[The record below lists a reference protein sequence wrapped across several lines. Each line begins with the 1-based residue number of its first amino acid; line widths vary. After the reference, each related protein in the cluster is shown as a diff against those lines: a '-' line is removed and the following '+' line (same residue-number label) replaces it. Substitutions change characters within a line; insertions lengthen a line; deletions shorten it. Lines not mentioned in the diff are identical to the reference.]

1 MKQENTLKESPFLRN
16 FSEGLLKSLK
26 KQTFN
31 EYLRDK
37 FLTEWLLYDV
47 RIHKLMNFVLLFSL
61 EIMFKDLRIMFYFQL
76 FSIIFCFFFINHF
89 SIIVI

>member
-1 MKQENTLKESPFLRN
+1 MR
-16 FSEGLLKSLK
+16 

-31 EYLRDK
+31 EDQRDT

-47 RIHKLMNFVLLFSL
+47 RIHKLMIFVLLFSL

-76 FSIIFCFFFINHF
+76 FSVFFFHKPFFNDCYLIKFLFSFAIIINY
-89 SIIVI
+89 VIDN